1 MGRALAE
8 EIIELLERGET
19 ETALAHC
26 RALWEE
32 TAGPSPPGTEPDF
45 VGELNRR
52 LTVWEQLEL
61 YVGEV
66 NRRPANPRTWKL
78 LGYAYMWAGLYIPV
92 LLRAA
97 EQAFLAST
105 AYEEDSSLR
114 LNLDEKMELC
124 RRALAGEAEARAE
137 LAAGGETFARAFE
150 KFPPAVPFPDP
161 FLQAGVTAR
170 AELTVTTAVVAPDLL
185 DLLDGGGGSWTER

>member
-1 MGRALAE
+1 MNRSLAE
-8 EIIELLERGET
+8 EIIMLLERGEI
-19 ETALAHC
+19 ETALAQC
-26 RALWEE
+26 RAMWEE
-32 TAGPSPPGTEPDF
+32 TAGPPAPRGETDF

-66 NRRPANPRTWKL
+66 NRHPTNPRTWKL
-78 LGYAYMWAGLYIPV
+78 LGYAYLWGGLYIPV

-105 AYEEDSSLR
+105 AYEEDPSL
-114 LNLDEKMELC
+114 LVNLDEKMELC

-137 LAAGGETFARAFE
+137 LAAGGETFARPF
-150 KFPPAVPFPDP
+150 KTFPPHVSFPDP
-161 FLQAGVTAR
+161 FVQAGVASR

-185 DLLDGGGGSWTER
+185 DLLNG